1 MRSRSPS
8 RVSGSLA
15 LRVTIWYGLSFLVIA
30 TALSAI
36 SYFYLSSAVRD
47 NRRIILS
54 KLKAVATIAEEYG
67 IDAIGKF
74 ENFNVPNYTRRAVF
88 VRVIDSQDRIA
99 FLSTPEIWEEFRT
112 ASRSPAV
119 VGIWQYVPS
128 NKDRDVLELMT
139 SSLPGGYLL
148 QAGKEIQDRK
158 EILEHYRDTTIAIT
172 SSMILIGLAGG
183 ALLAFRAL
191 KPVGD
196 LAHTTQAI
204 ITTGDIA
211 ARVPETN
218 AGGELE
224 ELTRLFNRMLERIEK
239 LINGMRETLDNVAHD
254 LRTPITRFRGLAEVA
269 LQEQDRS
276 EQREALISCVEESD
290 RILALLNN
298 LMDVSEAET
307 GAMRLNIENVS
318 VASVIRETIDLYEY
332 VAEENN
338 ISIAVDCAPGV
349 QVTGDRAR
357 MRQVLAN
364 LVDNAIKYSQRGG
377 HIWIKATKQDSDVT
391 IAVRDEGCGIPP
403 EERSRIW
410 DRLHRGDRS
419 RSQPGLGLGLSLVRA
434 IVNAHNG
441 RVEVQ
446 SAPGQGA
453 VFMVSFPVSSA
464 AV

>member
-1 MRSRSPS
+1 
-8 RVSGSLA
+8 
-15 LRVTIWYGLSFLVIA
+15 VTIWYGLSFLVIA

-54 KLKAVATIAEEYG
+54 MLRAVATVAEQHG
-67 IDAIGKF
+67 VDAIGKF

-99 FLSTPEIWEEFRT
+99 FLSNPEIWDEFRT
-112 ASRSPAV
+112 ASRSPAG

-196 LAHTTQAI
+196 LARTTQAI

-239 LINGMRETLDNVAHD
+239 LITGMRETLDNVAHD

-269 LQEQDRS
+269 LQEEDRS

-307 GAMRLNIENVS
+307 GAMRLKFESVS
-318 VASVIRETIDLYEY
+318 VATVIRETIDLYEY

-338 ISIAVDCAPGV
+338 ISFAVDCAPGV
-349 QVTGDRAR
+349 QVIGDRAR

-377 HIWIKATKQDSDVT
+377 QIWINAREQDSTVS
-391 IAVRDEGCGIPP
+391 IVVRDDGCGILP

-434 IVNAHNG
+434 IVSAHNG

-446 SAPGQGA
+446 SSPGQGA
-453 VFMVSFPVSSA
+453 VFTVSFPVNPTPA
-464 AV
+464 

>member
-67 IDAIGKF
+67 IDSIGKF

-196 LAHTTQAI
+196 LAQTTQAI

>member
-196 LAHTTQAI
+196 LARTTQAI